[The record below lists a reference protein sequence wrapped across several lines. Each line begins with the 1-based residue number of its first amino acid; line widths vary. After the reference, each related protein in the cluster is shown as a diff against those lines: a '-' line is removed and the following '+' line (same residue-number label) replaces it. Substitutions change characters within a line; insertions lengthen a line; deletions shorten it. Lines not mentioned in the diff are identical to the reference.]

1 MDEALNVSALEEIR
15 TPDLRLR
22 RPTLY
27 PLSYK
32 RNNGIIAY
40 DIMIAKNSRK
50 EIDKRNMAVYNA
62 TPHHTTPPYCLN
74 TE

>member
-1 MDEALNVSALEEIR
+1 MDEALNVSALEEIW

-32 RNNGIIAY
+32 RNDEIIAH

-50 EIDKRNMAVYNA
+50 EIDKRNMAVYNV
-62 TPHHTTPPYCLN
+62 TPHHTTPHHLIA
-74 TE
+74 